1 LAISEK
7 LVLLMGGKISVQSRV
22 GEGTLFTFTIR
33 TRVGVYNPA
42 AVKKEQRVMDKSFAE
57 GFPLT
62 IMVAEDNLINQ
73 QLILHILGN
82 LGYEPDCVENGE
94 QAVAARGEYD
104 LILMDI
110 QMPEM
115 DGLEATRV
123 IRGRPGRQ
131 PVIIALTANAMRGDK
146 EDCLEAGMDDYI
158 SKPVRLDELME
169 LLEKWSVQ
177 RPIIPFDGG
186 RNRG

>member
-1 LAISEK
+1 
-7 LVLLMGGKISVQSRV
+7 
-22 GEGTLFTFTIR
+22 
-33 TRVGVYNPA
+33 
-42 AVKKEQRVMDKSFAE
+42 
-57 GFPLT
+57 
-62 IMVAEDNLINQ
+62 
-73 QLILHILGN
+73 LILHILGN

-94 QAVAARGEYD
+94 QAVAAPGEYD

-115 DGLEATRV
+115 DGLEATRL
-123 IRGRPGRQ
+123 IRRRPGQQ

-186 RNRG
+186 RSRE